1 MATRTGAWYN
11 GAIMDIQRIAQK
23 KNILILGAG
32 FGGSACA
39 RTLEDIRRAHPSSF
53 QDFNIVLVDKKNYY
67 LYTPSL
73 YEIATTAADD
83 ASPLALKRAVGVPI
97 EDIVAHTAI
106 KFVQGNI
113 TNVDLAKKT
122 ISFEDGTALTYEYLV
137 YAIGSEPT
145 YFGIPGVKEYAISL
159 KWLEDA
165 IRIRAEV
172 KRKYDTKPSGEAL
185 AVVIGGGGPAGIEV
199 AAELIGYVKNLNKK
213 TGKNVLC
220 SPIIVDG
227 SAHVLPGFD
236 DFTVT
241 KATARLLSVG
251 VRVKSGSVIAHADEK
266 TVYVKPA
273 PLPPPPPGT
282 GITPP
287 QAPPATEEALLYDLF
302 IWGGGVQAASIPSG
316 DCLMKEKRGRI
327 ETDQCLSCAAT
338 GENLEMTKNVF
349 ALGDVACFTDP
360 KTKRAMPGTAQVAV
374 AEAKAV
380 AHNIHRA
387 IEGKPQIPF
396 APKTAYLFVIPV
408 GGKYAIAKIGPVRF
422 SGFSGWVFAQLIE
435 LYYFYSV
442 TRDPA
447 VIRRWWRDIKI
458 FTRND

>member
-1 MATRTGAWYN
+1 MAAHTSTWYN
-11 GAIMDIQRIAQK
+11 SAIMDIQRATQK
-23 KNILILGAG
+23 KNIIILGAG

-53 QDFNIVLVDKKNYY
+53 RDFTIILVDKKNYY
-67 LYTPSL
+67 LYTPAL

-83 ASPLALKRAVGVPI
+83 ANPLALKRAVGIPL
-97 EDIVAHTAI
+97 EDVVAGTAV

-113 TNVDLAKKT
+113 TNVDLFGKK
-122 ISFEDGTALTYEYLV
+122 ISFEDGTALSYEYLV
-137 YAIGSEPT
+137 YAIGAEPT
-145 YFGIPGVKEYAISL
+145 YFGIPGVQEHAISI

-172 KRKYDTKPSGEAL
+172 KRKYDAKPSGEAL

-199 AAELIGYVKNLNKK
+199 GAELIGYIKKLNEK
-213 TGKNVLC
+213 TGKNISC

-227 SAHVLPGFD
+227 GAHVLPGFD
-236 DFTVT
+236 DFTVA

-251 VRVKSGSVIAHADEK
+251 VRTKCGFVITHADEK
-266 TVYVKPA
+266 AVYVKPA
-273 PLPPPPPGT
+273 PPAPPAAGS
-282 GITPP
+282 TPP
-287 QAPPATEEALLYDLF
+287 QEQPVQEEALLYDLF

-316 DCLMKEKRGRI
+316 ECLTKEKRGRL

-338 GENLEMTKNVF
+338 GENLAMAKNVF
-349 ALGDVACFTDP
+349 AIGDVACFIDP
-360 KTKRAMPGTAQVAV
+360 KTKRAMPGTAQIAV

-387 IEGKPQIPF
+387 IQGMPQIPF
-396 APKTAYLFVIPV
+396 TPKASYPFVIPI
-408 GGKYAIAKIGPVRF
+408 GGKYAIAKIGPIRF
-422 SGFSGWVFAQLIE
+422 TGFFGWVFAQLVE

-442 TRDPA
+442 TRNPA
-447 VIRRWWRDIKI
+447 VIRRWWRDITL

>member
-1 MATRTGAWYN
+1 
-11 GAIMDIQRIAQK
+11 MDIQRIAPK
-23 KNILILGAG
+23 KNIIILGAG

-53 QDFNIVLVDKKNYY
+53 ADFNIVLVDKKNYY
-67 LYTPSL
+67 LYTPAL
-73 YEIATTAADD
+73 YEIATTAASD
-83 ASPLALKRAVGVPI
+83 ANPLALKRAVGVPI
-97 EDIVAHTAI
+97 EDIVAGTAI

-113 TNVDLAKKT
+113 TNVDLGEKK
-122 ISFEDGTALTYEYLV
+122 ISFEDGTALSYEYLV

-145 YFGIPGVKEYAISL
+145 YFGIPGVKEHAISL

-172 KRKYDTKPSGEAL
+172 RRKHDAKSSEESL

-199 AAELIGYVKNLNKK
+199 AAELVGYIKRLNRK
-213 TGKNVLC
+213 TGKNISC

-251 VRVKSGSVIAHADEK
+251 VRIKGGFVITHADEK
-266 TVYVKPA
+266 AVYVKPA
-273 PLPPPPPGT
+273 PP
-282 GITPP
+282 
-287 QAPPATEEALLYDLF
+287 APPAAGTPAQEQQTTPEEMLSYDLF
-302 IWGGGVQAASIPSG
+302 IWGGGVQAASVPSG
-316 DCLMKEKRGRI
+316 DCLAKEKRGRM
-327 ETDQCLSCAAT
+327 ETDQCLACAAT
-338 GENLEMTKNVF
+338 GEHLEMAKNVF
-349 ALGDVACFTDP
+349 AIGDVACFIDP
-360 KTKRAMPGTAQVAV
+360 KTKRAMPGTAQVAT
-374 AEAKAV
+374 AEGKAV
-380 AHNIHRA
+380 AQNIHRA

-396 APKTAYLFVIPV
+396 TPKPAYPFAIPV
-408 GGKYAIAKIGPVRF
+408 GGKYAIAKIGRVRF

-442 TRDPA
+442 TRDPT

>member
-1 MATRTGAWYN
+1 
-11 GAIMDIQRIAQK
+11 MDIQRIAQK
-23 KNILILGAG
+23 KNIIILGAG

-53 QDFNIVLVDKKNYY
+53 QDLNIVLVDKKNYY

-83 ASPLALKRAVGVPI
+83 AAPLALKRAVGIPI
-97 EDIVAHTAI
+97 EDIVARTAI

-113 TNVDLAKKT
+113 TYVDLGEKK
-122 ISFEDGTALTYEYLV
+122 ISFEDGTVLSYEYLV

-145 YFGIPGVKEYAISL
+145 YFGIPGVKEHAIAL

-172 KRKYDTKPSGEAL
+172 KRKYDTKLSEEAL
-185 AVVIGGGGPAGIEV
+185 AVVVGGGGPAGIEV
-199 AAELIGYVKNLNKK
+199 AAELIGYVKKLNQK
-213 TGKNVLC
+213 TGKNISC

-227 SAHVLPGFD
+227 GAHVLAGFD

-251 VRVKSGSVIAHADEK
+251 VRIKCGFVIAHADEK
-266 TVYVKPA
+266 AVYVKPA
-273 PLPPPPPGT
+273 PPPPPAAGSAA
-282 GITPP
+282 P
-287 QAPPATEEALLYDLF
+287 QEQPATEEALPYDLF
-302 IWGGGVQAASIPSG
+302 IWGGGVQAASVPSG
-316 DCLMKEKRGRI
+316 DCLIKEKRGRI
-327 ETDQCLSCAAT
+327 ETNQCLVCTPT
-338 GENLEMTKNVF
+338 GENLEITKKVF
-349 ALGDVACFTDP
+349 AIGDVACFTDP
-360 KTKRAMPGTAQVAV
+360 KTKRAMPGTAQVAA
-374 AEAKAV
+374 AEGKAV
-380 AHNIHRA
+380 AHNIHQA

-396 APKTAYLFVIPV
+396 VPKASYPFVIPV

-422 SGFSGWVFAQLIE
+422 SGFSGWIFAQLVE

-442 TRDPA
+442 TRDLG